1 MAKRGARSEES
12 ATLIVSSDD
21 PQQAFDYIDDDEE
34 KGGPPPHKAFVA
46 SARSTSGLASVLG
59 SRGMRLPLFVV
70 ASIVIS
76 VQAYQISKI
85 ESYEHSGYFAD
96 SHVACQVAMVCGA
109 AGLFF
114 AWQKIRAVACMP
126 EGNARMQEIAK
137 AIQEGAYAFLRQEYK
152 WLGIF
157 GVITAV
163 VISLVSETATGVN
176 FVVGACISG
185 AAGWLGMSV
194 AVKGNVRA
202 AAAAIIG
209 LDPALRVAFDTGT
222 VMGMVVVSSG
232 ALGIAVMYSTVANY
246 LGQESSLA
254 SLAGFGFG
262 ASTIALF
269 SRVGGG
275 IYTKAADVGADLVGK
290 VEAGIPED
298 DPRNPAVI
306 ADCVGDNVGDIA
318 GMGADLFES
327 YVGSIVAAATLGL
340 ELHGESGVALPIY
353 IASSGI
359 LCSIVGTYFV
369 STREGASQEEL
380 LKSLRSGNMAA
391 SLLLLICVG
400 IIIPQMHIDEPFKV
414 YSVIVMGL
422 VSGIAVGMAT
432 EYCTSGAY
440 GPVQGIAK
448 SAETGPA
455 TVLIRG
461 LAVGMFSTVPPIA
474 IITTLIVVSL
484 SVAGVYGV
492 AISAVGMLATLGITL
507 ATDAYGPVV
516 DNAGGI
522 AEMAGLDS
530 SVRDRTDALDAL
542 GNTTAATGKGFAIT
556 SAILTAL
563 ALLVAFQKGIS
574 SDGSV
579 TLTADIV
586 DTSSGNR
593 VMPGLL
599 IGALAPYVFSGF
611 TMLAVGKSAGAVI
624 EEVRRQFKL
633 GLIEG
638 AAGVKPDYAACVD
651 IVTTASLKEMVA
663 PGVLAIA
670 IPVVFGLALGPQ
682 CLVGILTGAIISG
695 AMMAIMMSNAGGAW
709 DNCKKFIEGGKFGGK
724 GSECHKA
731 AVVGDTVGDPFKDT
745 SGPALNILIKL
756 MSIVSL
762 VMVPMLKTMYMDT
775 KAE

>member
-1 MAKRGARSEES
+1 MAKRGVIREETEALIASSEIVPSMDLEKDLEKDGAAPTKTFARHSSSGLE
-12 ATLIVSSDD
+12 ATLGSKPV
-21 PQQAFDYIDDDEE
+21 
-34 KGGPPPHKAFVA
+34 
-46 SARSTSGLASVLG
+46 
-59 SRGMRLPLFVV
+59 SRGLV
-70 ASIVIS
+70 VIS
-76 VQAYQISKI
+76 ILVILAQASYINGIEGPSDNVIPDATNACLTAILCGIGGLIFAYQKVRSVMAK
-85 ESYEHSGYFAD
+85 
-96 SHVACQVAMVCGA
+96 
-109 AGLFF
+109 
-114 AWQKIRAVACMP
+114 P
-126 EGNARMQEIAK
+126 EGNSKMKEIAT
-137 AIQEGAYAFLRQEYK
+137 AIQEGAYAFLNQEYK
-152 WLGIF
+152 WLFVF
-157 GVITAV
+157 GVATALFLSIGV
-163 VISLVSETATGVN
+163 GQTTTGFC
-176 FVVGACISG
+176 FVVGAVISG
-185 AAGWLGMSV
+185 SAGWIGMSI
-194 AVKGNVRA
+194 AVRGNVRTA
-202 AAAAIIG
+202 AAAVHG

-232 ALGIAVMYSTVANY
+232 TLGISVLYLICTKYMEANEA
-246 LGQESSLA
+246 LS

-327 YVGSIVAAATLGL
+327 YVGSIIAASSLGL
-340 ELHGESGVALPIY
+340 DVFGLNGVALPLY
-353 IASSGI
+353 ISSAGI
-359 LCSIVGTYFV
+359 LCSIFGTFFV
-369 STREGASQEEL
+369 HTREGANQEEL
-380 LKSLRSGNMAA
+380 LKALRSGNMAA
-391 SLLLLICVG
+391 SLLLV
-400 IIIPQMHIDEPFKV
+400 
-414 YSVIVMGL
+414 
-422 VSGIAVGMAT
+422 IAVGFILPFMEFEAPMPIYIVIILGLISGIIVGAAT

-440 GPVQGIAK
+440 APVQSIAK

-461 LAVGMFSTVPPIA
+461 LAVGMFSTVPPIV
-474 IITTLIVVSL
+474 IVTLLIVASL
-484 SVAGVYGV
+484 SLAGVYGV

-522 AEMAGLDS
+522 AEMAELEPV
-530 SVRDRTDALDAL
+530 VRERTDALDAL

-563 ALLVAFQKGIS
+563 ALLVAFQKDIS
-574 SDGSV
+574 GDGASPLV
-579 TLTADIV
+579 ADIV
-586 DTSSGNR
+586 DTSSTNM

-638 AAGVKPDYAACVD
+638 AEGIKPDYAACVH
-651 IVTTASLKEMVA
+651 IVTQASLKEMIA
-663 PGVLAIA
+663 PGIISIS
-670 IPVVFGLALGPQ
+670 IPVVFGLLLGPQ

-695 AMMAIMMSNAGGAW
+695 ALMAIMMSNAGGAW
-709 DNCKKFIEGGKFGGK
+709 DNCKKYIEQGAYGGKN
-724 GSECHKA
+724 SECHKA

-762 VMVPMLKTMYMDT
+762 VMAPVLKSMYM
-775 KAE
+775 K